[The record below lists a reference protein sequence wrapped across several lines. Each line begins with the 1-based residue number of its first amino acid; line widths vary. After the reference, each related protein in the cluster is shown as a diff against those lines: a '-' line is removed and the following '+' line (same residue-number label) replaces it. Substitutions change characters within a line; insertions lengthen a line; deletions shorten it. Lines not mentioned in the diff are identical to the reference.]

1 MGISF
6 SDKVYGNL
14 GVIIDNTE
22 TTGVRRSISVMTK
35 VPRFKFNFLLQIQLQ
50 DQPSRIDFERVRT
63 VTLPEV
69 TFDTKI
75 MNQYNIKR
83 VVQSKMN
90 YGACTVVFY
99 DTYDS
104 DFLRKIAIPYTR
116 NYYNNGEGLSRI
128 SDASAKQ
135 ISPLGDTFTGNFGL
149 TTTSPSNR
157 YFIPEI
163 RIKKVGPVDS
173 DFYHVMK
180 NCMITS
186 IAGDTMDYS
195 DSQPVQ
201 FTVTFQPERIELTSN
216 PDLTTG

>member
-1 MGISF
+1 MGIS
-6 SDKVYGNL
+6 DTNNRVYGNL
-14 GVIIDNTE
+14 GITNNNQ
-22 TTGVRRSISVMTK
+22 VMSK
-35 VPRFKFNFLLQIQLQ
+35 IPRFKFNFLLQIQLTNQ
-50 DQPSRIDFERVRT
+50 QGIIDFERVRT

-90 YGACTVVFY
+90 YGTCTVVFY

-104 DFLRKIAIPYTR
+104 DFLKKIALPYTR
-116 NYYNNGEGLSRI
+116 NHYNNSEGLGRI
-128 SDASAKQ
+128 TDASARQ
-135 ISPLGDTFTGNFGL
+135 VSPLSDTFTGNMGL
-149 TTTSPSNR
+149 TATTLENR

-163 RIKKVGPVDS
+163 RIKKVGPVDNN
-173 DFYHVMK
+173 FYHIMK

-201 FTVTFQPERIELTSN
+201 FTVTFQPERMELT
-216 PDLTTG
+216 G

>member
-14 GVIIDNTE
+14 GI
-22 TTGVRRSISVMTK
+22 TTGDPVMSK
-35 VPRFKFNFLLQIQLQ
+35 IPRFKFNFLLQIQLL
-50 DQPSRIDFERVRT
+50 DQPSGMIDFERVRT
-63 VTLPEV
+63 VSLPEV

-83 VVQSKMN
+83 VIQSKMN
-90 YGACTVVFY
+90 YGTCTVVFY

-104 DFLRKIAIPYTR
+104 DFLRKIALPYTK
-116 NYYNNGEGLSRI
+116 NYYNNTEGLGRI

-135 ISPLGDTFTGNFGL
+135 ISPLADTFTGNMGL
-149 TTTSPSNR
+149 TATILENR

-163 RIKKVGPVDS
+163 RIKKVGPIENN
-173 DFYHVMK
+173 FYHIMK
-180 NCMITS
+180 NCMITN
-186 IAGDTMDYS
+186 IAGDTMDYG

>member
-1 MGISF
+1 MGIS
-6 SDKVYGNL
+6 DTNNRVYGNL
-14 GVIIDNTE
+14 GI
-22 TTGVRRSISVMTK
+22 TTSNQVMSK
-35 VPRFKFNFLLQIQLQ
+35 IPRFKFNFLLQIQLQ
-50 DQPSRIDFERVRT
+50 DQPSGMIDFERVRS
-63 VTLPEV
+63 VTLPDIS
-69 TFDTKI
+69 FDTKI

-90 YGACTVVFY
+90 YGTCTVVFY

-104 DFLRKIAIPYTR
+104 DFLQKIVLPYTR
-116 NYYNNGEGLSRI
+116 NHYNNGQGTGI
-128 SDASAKQ
+128 ITDASAKTSSVLSD
-135 ISPLGDTFTGNFGL
+135 INTFTGNMGL
-149 TTTSPSNR
+149 TATTLEKR

-163 RIKKVGPVDS
+163 RIKKVGPDIYNS
-173 DFYHVMK
+173 FHIMK

-201 FTVTFQPERIELTSN
+201 FTVTFQPERMELTSN